1 MTPKRIKQGAL
12 ALLFIVLAV
21 VWWRNISYF
30 QTAEDSPSEV
40 NGEMTPDLRPSKTA
54 DAPLAGVPYSPPKVN
69 PFLKG
74 RLPARTNGQMPAP
87 SVPPPQPPKLRDLA
101 QLTGVLERGKESQA
115 VLRLSDGRSQ
125 VVSLKD
131 TVAGWVLVSVGKE
144 QAVFKQNKKLD
155 TLRLGRG
162 L

>member
-1 MTPKRIKQGAL
+1 M
-12 ALLFIVLAV
+12 LFIILAV

-30 QTAEDSPSEV
+30 QTDDDSISEG
-40 NGEMTPDLRPSKTA
+40 NGEIAPDLRTSRTP
-54 DAPLAGVPYSPPKVN
+54 DAPVVELPYFPPKVN

-74 RLPARTNGQMPAP
+74 RLPARTNGQMSAP

-101 QLTGVLERGKESQA
+101 RLTGVLERGKESQA

-125 VVSLKD
+125 VASLKD
-131 TVAGWVLVSVGKE
+131 TVAGWILVSVGKE